1 MRNTLH
7 FSNRQGEREMKK
19 IMITGAL
26 GQIGTE
32 LVVKCRALY
41 GNENVLATDIRKPEL
56 DSPIMEGPFE
66 ILDVKDRDR
75 MFELVETFKV
85 DTMMHMAALL
95 SATAEKNPLFAWDLN
110 MGGLMNAL
118 EAARTYNL
126 KFFTPS
132 SIGAFGPSTPKVNTP
147 QVTIQRP
154 TSMYGVNK
162 VAGEL
167 LCQYYFDKFGVDTRS
182 VRFPGLISHVKEP
195 GGGTT
200 DYAVEIYFEAV
211 REGKYTSFIAENTF
225 MDMMFMDDAIDA
237 IIKLMEADGVKLI
250 NRNAYNLSGMS
261 IEPEMVAAAIK
272 EFYPNFELA
281 YDVDPTRQT
290 IADSWPDNIDVSC
303 ARAEWGFEPKY
314 DLTAMTKVMLEAIE
328 HKEKVKK

>member
-1 MRNTLH
+1 
-7 FSNRQGEREMKK
+7 MKK

-41 GNENVLATDIRKPEL
+41 GNDNVLATDIREPETG
-56 DSPIMEGPFE
+56 SAIANGPFE
-66 ILDVKDRDR
+66 ILDVTDKNR
-75 MFELVETFKV
+75 MTEIVESFKPDTF
-85 DTMMHMAALL
+85 MHMAALL
-95 SATAEKNPLFAWDLN
+95 SATAEKNPQFAWDLN
-110 MGGLMNAL
+110 MGGLLNAL
-118 EAARTYNL
+118 EVAREYDL
-126 KFFTPS
+126 QFFTPS

-182 VRFPGLISHVKEP
+182 VRFPGLISHIKEP

-200 DYAVEIYFEAV
+200 DYAVDIYFKAV
-211 REGKYTSFIAENTF
+211 REGQYTSYIAKDTF
-225 MDMMFMDDAIDA
+225 MDMMYMEDAIDA

-250 NRNAYNLSGMS
+250 NRNAYNLSAMS
-261 IEPEMVAAAIK
+261 IEPEMVKAAIQ
-272 EFYPNFELA
+272 EHYPDFKLNYE
-281 YDVDPTRQT
+281 VDPDRQG
-290 IADSWPDNIDVSC
+290 IADSWPNSIDTSC
-303 ARAEWGFEPKY
+303 ARAEWGFNPKY
-314 DLTAMTKVMLEAIE
+314 DLTKMTEVMFKEISNKDKVR
-328 HKEKVKK
+328 

>member
-1 MRNTLH
+1 
-7 FSNRQGEREMKK
+7 MKK

-41 GNENVLATDIRKPEL
+41 GNDNVLATDIREPETG
-56 DSPIMEGPFE
+56 SAIANGPFE
-66 ILDVKDRDR
+66 ILDVTDKNR
-75 MFELVETFKV
+75 MTEIVESFKPDTF
-85 DTMMHMAALL
+85 MHMAALL
-95 SATAEKNPLFAWDLN
+95 SATAEKNPQFAWDLN
-110 MGGLMNAL
+110 MGGLLNAL
-118 EAARTYNL
+118 EVAREYDL
-126 KFFTPS
+126 QFFTPS

-182 VRFPGLISHVKEP
+182 VRFPGLISHIKEP

-200 DYAVEIYFEAV
+200 DYAVDIYFKAV
-211 REGKYTSFIAENTF
+211 REGQYSSYIAKDTF
-225 MDMMFMDDAIDA
+225 MDMMYMEDAIDA

-250 NRNAYNLSGMS
+250 NRNAYNLSAMS
-261 IEPEMVAAAIK
+261 IEPEMVKAAIQ
-272 EFYPNFELA
+272 EHYPDFKLNYE
-281 YDVDPTRQT
+281 VDPDRQG
-290 IADSWPDNIDVSC
+290 IADSWPNSIDTSC
-303 ARAEWGFEPKY
+303 ARAEWGFNPKY
-314 DLTAMTKVMLEAIE
+314 DLTKMTEVML
-328 HKEKVKK
+328 KEISNKDKVR

>member
-1 MRNTLH
+1 
-7 FSNRQGEREMKK
+7 MKK

-41 GNENVLATDIRKPEL
+41 GNDNVLATDIREPETG
-56 DSPIMEGPFE
+56 SAIANGPFE
-66 ILDVKDRDR
+66 ILDVTDKNR
-75 MFELVETFKV
+75 MTEIVESFKPDTF
-85 DTMMHMAALL
+85 MHMAALL
-95 SATAEKNPLFAWDLN
+95 SATAEKNPQFAWDLN
-110 MGGLMNAL
+110 MGGLLNAL
-118 EAARTYNL
+118 EVAREYDL
-126 KFFTPS
+126 QFFTPS

-182 VRFPGLISHVKEP
+182 VRFPGLISHIKEP

-200 DYAVEIYFEAV
+200 DYAVDIYFKAI
-211 REGKYTSFIAENTF
+211 REGQYTSYIAKDTF
-225 MDMMFMDDAIDA
+225 MDMMYMEDAIDA

-250 NRNAYNLSGMS
+250 NRNAYNLSAMS
-261 IEPEMVAAAIK
+261 IEPEMVKAAIQ
-272 EFYPNFELA
+272 EHYPDFKLNYE
-281 YDVDPTRQT
+281 VDPDRQG
-290 IADSWPDNIDVSC
+290 IADSWPNSIDTSC
-303 ARAEWGFEPKY
+303 ARAEWGFNPKY
-314 DLTAMTKVMLEAIE
+314 DLTKMTEVML
-328 HKEKVKK
+328 KEISNKDKVR

>member
-56 DSPIMEGPFE
+56 DSPIIEGPFE
-66 ILDVKDRDR
+66 ILDVTDRDR

>member
-1 MRNTLH
+1 
-7 FSNRQGEREMKK
+7 MKK

-41 GNENVLATDIRKPEL
+41 GNDNVLATDIREPETG
-56 DSPIMEGPFE
+56 SAIANGPFE
-66 ILDVKDRDR
+66 ILDVTDKNR
-75 MFELVETFKV
+75 MTEIVESFKPDTF
-85 DTMMHMAALL
+85 MHMAALL
-95 SATAEKNPLFAWDLN
+95 SATAEKNPQFAWDLN
-110 MGGLMNAL
+110 MGGLLNAL
-118 EAARTYNL
+118 EVAREYDL
-126 KFFTPS
+126 QFFTPS

-182 VRFPGLISHVKEP
+182 VRFPGLISHIKEP

-200 DYAVEIYFEAV
+200 DYAVDIYFKAV
-211 REGKYTSFIAENTF
+211 REGQYTSYIAKDTFI
-225 MDMMFMDDAIDA
+225 DMMYMEDAIDA

-250 NRNAYNLSGMS
+250 NRNAYNLSAMS
-261 IEPEMVAAAIK
+261 IEPEMVKAAIQ
-272 EFYPNFELA
+272 EHYPDFKLNYE
-281 YDVDPTRQT
+281 VDPDRQG
-290 IADSWPDNIDVSC
+290 IADSWPNSIDTSC
-303 ARAEWGFEPKY
+303 ARAEWGFNPKY
-314 DLTAMTKVMLEAIE
+314 DLTKMTEVML
-328 HKEKVKK
+328 KEISNKDKVR

>member
-66 ILDVKDRDR
+66 ILDVTDRDR

-211 REGKYTSFIAENTF
+211 REGKYTSFISENTF

-250 NRNAYNLSGMS
+250 NRNAYNLSAMS